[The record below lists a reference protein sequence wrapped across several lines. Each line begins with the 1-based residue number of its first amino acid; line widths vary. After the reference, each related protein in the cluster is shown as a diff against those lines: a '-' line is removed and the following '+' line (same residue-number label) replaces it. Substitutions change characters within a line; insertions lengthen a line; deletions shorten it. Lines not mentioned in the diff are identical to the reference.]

1 MFYLLILYL
10 YSNKED
16 NIMKETRCP
25 SALSS
30 DFAPNIF
37 AFGDVLYIRS
47 YPFHIKDLMEN
58 PTETIQKSDAKFL
71 IKDVDVE
78 RTIELYNENK
88 LSAPNE
94 DELDFEELANLSAPI
109 DLANFNSFKD
119 LNISIP
125 LPLVAL
131 GTKNRTLIKRFIK
144 VNNIFVIDTL
154 IDNINLTEQD
164 LLELIAQIKADAK
177 SGINTGYSE
186 RLFAKISKHPS
197 ATENVLKQLSK
208 H

>member
-1 MFYLLILYL
+1 
-10 YSNKED
+10 
-16 NIMKETRCP
+16 MKQIPCP
-25 SALSS
+25 SASPS
-30 DFAPNIF
+30 EFAPNIF

-58 PTETIQKSDAKFL
+58 PKEAINKSDAKFL
-71 IKDVDVE
+71 IKDIDVE
-78 RTIELYNENK
+78 SAISLHNENK

-131 GTKNRTLIKRFIK
+131 GTKNKTLIKRFIK

-164 LLELIAQIKADAK
+164 LLELIAQIKANAK
-177 SGINTGYSE
+177 SDLAIARSQ
-186 RLFAKISKHPS
+186 RLFAKILEHPS
-197 ATENVLKQLSK
+197 ATQEVLKAISYR
-208 H
+208 

>member
-1 MFYLLILYL
+1 
-10 YSNKED
+10 
-16 NIMKETRCP
+16 MKKIHCP

-47 YPFHIKDLMEN
+47 YPFHIQDLLKS
-58 PTETIQKSDAKFL
+58 PKETIEKSDAKFL
-71 IKDVDVE
+71 IRDVDVE
-78 RTIELYNENK
+78 LAISLYNENK
-88 LSAPNE
+88 LSSPNE

-131 GTKNRTLIKRFIK
+131 GTKNKTLIKRFIK
-144 VNNIFVIDTL
+144 VNNIFVIDDL
-154 IDNINLTEQD
+154 IGNINLTEQD
-164 LLELIAQIKADAK
+164 LLELIAQIKANAK
-177 SGINTGYSE
+177 SDIDIDRSE
-186 RLFAKISKHPS
+186 RLFAKIAKHPS
-197 ATENVLKQLSK
+197 ATKDVLKAISYK
-208 H
+208 

>member
-1 MFYLLILYL
+1 
-10 YSNKED
+10 
-16 NIMKETRCP
+16 MKQIPCP
-25 SALSS
+25 SASPS
-30 DFAPNIF
+30 EFAPNIF

-58 PTETIQKSDAKFL
+58 PKEAINKSDAKFL
-71 IKDVDVE
+71 IKDIDVE
-78 RTIELYNENK
+78 SAISLYNENK

-131 GTKNRTLIKRFIK
+131 GTKNKTLIKRFIQ
-144 VNNIFVIDTL
+144 VNNIFVIDDL
-154 IDNINLTEQD
+154 IGNINLTEQD
-164 LLELIAQIKADAK
+164 LLELIAQIKANAK
-177 SGINTGYSE
+177 SDIDKARLE
-186 RLFAKISKHPS
+186 RLFAKIAKHPS
-197 ATENVLKQLSK
+197 ATKDVLKAIIYR
-208 H
+208 

>member
-1 MFYLLILYL
+1 
-10 YSNKED
+10 
-16 NIMKETRCP
+16 MKKIRCP
-25 SALSS
+25 SVSPS

-37 AFGDVLYIRS
+37 SFGDVLYIRT
-47 YPFHIKDLMEN
+47 YPFHIQDLMEN
-58 PTETIQKSDAKFL
+58 PKETIEKSDAKFL
-71 IKDVDVE
+71 IKDID
-78 RTIELYNENK
+78 IEGAISLYNENK
-88 LSAPNE
+88 LSAPHE

-109 DLANFNSFKD
+109 DLANFNSFED
-119 LNISIP
+119 LNINVP
-125 LPLVAL
+125 LSLIAF
-131 GTKNRTLIKRFIK
+131 GTKNKTLIKRFIK
-144 VNNIFVIDTL
+144 VNNIFVIDLL
-154 IDNINLTEQD
+154 IGNINLTEQD

>member
-1 MFYLLILYL
+1 
-10 YSNKED
+10 
-16 NIMKETRCP
+16 MKETHCP

-30 DFAPNIF
+30 EFAPNIF
-37 AFGDVLYIRS
+37 VFGDVLYIRS

-58 PTETIQKSDAKFL
+58 PTETINKSDAKFL
-71 IKDVDVE
+71 IKDIDVE
-78 RTIELYNENK
+78 SAISLYKENK
-88 LSAPNE
+88 QSIPNE

-131 GTKNRTLIKRFIK
+131 GTKNKTLIKRFIK
-144 VNNIFVIDTL
+144 VNNIFVIDAL

-164 LLELIAQIKADAK
+164 LLELIAQIKANAK
-177 SGINTGYSE
+177 SDLAIARSQ
-186 RLFAKISKHPS
+186 RLFAKILEHPS
-197 ATENVLKQLSK
+197 ATQEVLKAISYR
-208 H
+208 

>member
-1 MFYLLILYL
+1 
-10 YSNKED
+10 
-16 NIMKETRCP
+16 MKQIPCP
-25 SALSS
+25 SASPS
-30 DFAPNIF
+30 EFAPNIF

-58 PTETIQKSDAKFL
+58 PKEAINKSDAKFL
-71 IKDVDVE
+71 IKDIDVE
-78 RTIELYNENK
+78 SAISLHNENK

-131 GTKNRTLIKRFIK
+131 GTKNKTLIKRFIK
-144 VNNIFVIDTL
+144 VNNIFVIDDL
-154 IDNINLTEQD
+154 IGNINLTEQD
-164 LLELIAQIKADAK
+164 LLELIAQIKANAK
-177 SGINTGYSE
+177 SDIDKARSE
-186 RLFAKISKHPS
+186 RLFAKIAKHPS
-197 ATENVLKQLSK
+197 ATKDVLKAIIYR
-208 H
+208 

>member
-1 MFYLLILYL
+1 
-10 YSNKED
+10 
-16 NIMKETRCP
+16 MKEILCP
-25 SALSS
+25 SASPS
-30 DFAPNIF
+30 EFAPNIF
-37 AFGDVLYIRS
+37 VFGDVLYIRS
-47 YPFHIKDLMEN
+47 YPFHIQDLMEN

-78 RTIELYNENK
+78 RAIELYNENK

-125 LPLVAL
+125 LPLVSL
-131 GTKNRTLIKRFIK
+131 GTKNKTLIKRFIQ
-144 VNNIFVIDTL
+144 VNNIFVIDAL

-164 LLELIAQIKADAK
+164 LLELITQIKANVK
-177 SGINTGYSE
+177 SDIDIARSE
-186 RLFAKISKHPS
+186 RLFAKIIKHPS
-197 ATENVLKQLSK
+197 ATKEVLKAICYK
-208 H
+208 